1 MPKMIWKGITSS
13 DFEFKTEDL
22 PDNSQIIHIPEN
34 PMSRS
39 VLFAIPF
46 ILLCFF
52 ALWERFY
59 FDKNFSLDKPYL
71 LIGIILGILLCT
83 VHELLHAIV
92 YPKKCNAYIGI
103 IPKEFIF
110 YMSCSAP
117 LRKRKFI
124 LMSLLPMI
132 LGIIPLVVFVCMPSD
147 FKILNT
153 ILWPMAM
160 MGLVSPSPDY
170 MNVYYV
176 LKEVPQNAYIQ
187 DGEDGLYWFME

>member
-1 MPKMIWKGITSS
+1 MPKMIWKGITDS

-22 PDNSQIIHIPEN
+22 PVNSQIIHIPGN
-34 PMSRS
+34 SMTRS

-52 ALWERFY
+52 ALWEKL
-59 FDKNFSLDKPYL
+59 KNFSLDKPYL
-71 LIGIILGILLCT
+71 LIGIVLSILLCT

-103 IPKEFIF
+103 IPKKFIF
-110 YMSCSAP
+110 YMSCAAP
-117 LRKRKFI
+117 LKKMRFI

-132 LGIIPLVVFVCMPSD
+132 LGIIPLIVFACTPSD
-147 FKILNT
+147 YRILDA

-160 MGLVSPSPDY
+160 MGLVSPCPDY

-176 LKEVPQNAYIQ
+176 LKEVPKNAYIQ
-187 DGEDGLYWFME
+187 DGEDGLYWFIK

>member
-1 MPKMIWKGITSS
+1 MPKMIWKGITNP
-13 DFEFKTEDL
+13 DFVFKTGDL

-34 PMSRS
+34 PMRRS

-52 ALWERFY
+52 VLWERL
-59 FDKNFSLDKPYL
+59 KSFSLDKPYL
-71 LIGIILGILLCT
+71 LIGIVLSILLCT

-92 YPKKCNAYIGI
+92 YPKKYNAYIGI

-117 LRKRKFI
+117 LRKKRFI

-132 LGIIPLVVFVCMPSD
+132 LGVIPLAVFVCMPPD
-147 FKILNT
+147 YRILDA

-176 LKEVPQNAYIQ
+176 LKEVPRNAYIQ
-187 DGEDGLYWFME
+187 DGENGLYWFME